1 MFSGCSEI
9 RNISLGY
16 TSALSNIYGDINAF
30 KNCTKLNFI
39 DLTQLGYAQITGDIG
54 VFENHNLGKFNA
66 FRTNLTG
73 DIGKCFK
80 SSSSLYET
88 RLQDTQIS
96 GDISTLANKTNLRYL
111 YVNNT

>member
-1 MFSGCSEI
+1 M
-9 RNISLGY
+9 
-16 TSALSNIYGDINAF
+16 
-30 KNCTKLNFI
+30 

-66 FRTNLTG
+66 FRTQISG

-88 RLQDTQIS
+88 RLYDTQIS
-96 GDISTLANKTNLRYL
+96 GDISVFANKSNLFYL
-111 YVNNT
+111 KLNQTQVSGSVNSLVNLTKLIELIVNNT